1 LKADEIISIEQRLMA
16 SVYSKKPIAAVR
28 GKGARIWDS
37 EGREYID
44 CMGSY
49 GVSIIGHCHPKL
61 VEAIC
66 RQAGELISCHGS
78 LYNDDRSEFLEKLS
92 RVTPKGVDKAFL
104 GNSGAEAVECA
115 LKLARKYTGRK
126 EIIAMMGAFHGKT
139 MGALSVTW
147 DKKYRAPFE
156 PLIPGIKHVP
166 FGNLEKLKEAISPET
181 AAIIVEPIQG
191 EGGIRPPPEGYLKGV
206 RDLCDDGKA
215 LLILDEIQTG
225 LGRTG
230 KMFACEHWSVVP
242 DIMCIGKAIAGGIP
256 MGVTVAKEE
265 VMSAFKRGEHTS
277 TFGGNPIACAA
288 ASATLD
294 IIVGE
299 GLPERASRLGPR
311 LMGGLLALKE
321 KHGLIR
327 EVRGMGL
334 MIGVEMKHDVYG
346 VIMKSL
352 EKGLLILDAGR
363 NVLRFLPPLVIEEG
377 QLDRAI
383 AILDEAIGEDATSG
397 ETRDRVPDRAAEGL

>member
-1 LKADEIISIEQRLMA
+1 MKADEAISIEQRLMA
-16 SVYSKKPIAAVR
+16 GVYSKRPMVAVR

-66 RQAGELISCHGS
+66 RQASELISCHGS
-78 LYNDDRSEFLEKLS
+78 LYNDKRSEFLEKLS
-92 RVTPKGVDKAFL
+92 RVTPKGVDRAFL

-115 LKLARKYTGRK
+115 LKLARKYTGKK

-147 DKKYRAPFE
+147 DKKYRTPFE
-156 PLIPGIKHVP
+156 PLVPGIRHVP
-166 FGNLEKLKEAISPET
+166 FGNLDRLREAISPET
-181 AAIIVEPIQG
+181 AAVIVEPIQG
-191 EGGIRPPPEGYLKGV
+191 EGGIKLPPEGYLKGV
-206 RDLCDDGKA
+206 RDLCDEKGI
-215 LLILDEIQTG
+215 LLIFDEIQTG

-230 KMFACEHWSVVP
+230 RMFACEHWSVVP

-277 TFGGNPIACAA
+277 TFGGNPLACAA

-294 IIVGE
+294 IITGE
-299 GLPERASRLGPR
+299 GLPERASRLGLR
-311 LMGGLLALKE
+311 LMEGLLALKE
-321 KHGLIR
+321 KHNAIR

-334 MIGVEMKHDVYG
+334 MMGVEMKHDVYN

-352 EKGLLILDAGR
+352 EKGLLILDAGK
-363 NVLRFLPPLVIEEG
+363 NVLRFLPPLVIEEA

-383 AILDEAIGEDATSG
+383 RILDEAIEDVAGG
-397 ETRDRVPDRAAEGL
+397 ETGGRLPDRVTQGV